1 MFELPFSW
9 VVNAPTGSGKTTLA
23 LEKLKSCRKSLF
35 VTPLRAQAN
44 ELYREN
50 IDEFE
55 NLKLVTGGKKLG
67 PVFAKADLI
76 IITCESLMR
85 IISNWRRNFFWL
97 AKVEIAVF
105 DEIHLLESFSRG
117 FNYEL
122 TISWL
127 LRLNPFLRIWAMSA
141 TTSKD
146 PNLLKW
152 LQAAW
157 LYDDHRPVPLRI
169 KIERY
174 NSGDKFSRLL
184 AFCRNKPMRTLVFVH
199 SRNRVDKLAAD
210 FAKQGISTCVHHAG
224 LAEEKRE
231 QVEKQVRK
239 GETEVVF
246 ATPTLEM
253 GLNLPVQRV
262 ILYDLYFKNK
272 NRWELLSPRS
282 FWQRLGRAGRPG
294 LDSTGQGIVFISN
307 YDRQAGTLLEE
318 NFPPLQTQFKREKIE
333 NFLFYEL
340 GFNFAKTAPE
350 VARNFRTTLAW
361 HQGNRPEFCKLAQA
375 ACKRGFIEE
384 KNQRLQLSAIAREAV
399 NSFLSPA
406 YFAAVITKF
415 KNDLTEDD
423 LLLLGLLSP
432 EIEPVPL
439 YFKELDFLADSIL
452 PQLNSSLLQNK
463 KIELLDDFKLTSR
476 SFLSIVKTLWLLN
489 FYQEENLEKFPILT
503 DFPRLKYM
511 REYLFRF
518 ISTVERWF
526 CKNIYQFGS
535 DNSESEEKEMR
546 LRFLC
551 ARARGFLYGLSS
563 EARELILIKGV
574 GPVRAQKL
582 IVAGFC
588 SFDNLSEAKPNELI
602 RLKFPKKL
610 SKRLPGDASVFKN
623 KRKRIPRYEQKAV
636 FSTGCDYEEGRLMR
650 AFELSVEEDGE
661 DRYLLSGGK
670 QSHLVFRGECDCF
683 DFKGGN
689 YCKHLIA
696 VDLFRGKE
704 KIDLKRK
711 EKKINLLTWWSGKI

>member
-23 LEKLKSCRKSLF
+23 LKKLKSCHKSLF

-44 ELYREN
+44 ELYQKN
-50 IDEFE
+50 KSEFE

-67 PVFAKADLI
+67 PVFARADLI

-85 IISNWRRNFFWL
+85 IISNWRRNLSWL
-97 AKVEIAVF
+97 AKVEIAIF

-141 TTSKD
+141 TTGKD
-146 PNLLKW
+146 LDLLKW

-157 LYDDHRPVPLRI
+157 LYDDHRPVPLEI
-169 KIERY
+169 EIERY
-174 NSGDKFSRLL
+174 HSGEKYSRLL
-184 AFCRNKPMRTLVFVH
+184 ALCRDQPMRTLVFVH

-210 FAKQGISTCVHHAG
+210 FAAEGISTCVHHAG
-224 LAEEKRE
+224 LSDKKRE

-262 ILYDLYFKNK
+262 ILYDLYFKKK
-272 NRWELLSPRS
+272 NSWELLSPRS

-294 LDSTGQGIVFISN
+294 LDSAGAGIVFISN
-307 YDRQAGTLLEE
+307 YDRRAGTLLDKK
-318 NFPPLQTQFKREKIE
+318 FPPLQSQLQHEKFE
-333 NFLFYEL
+333 TFLFYEL

-350 VARNFRTTLAW
+350 VSRNFRTTLAW
-361 HQGNRPEFCKLAQA
+361 HQGSRPDFARIVQA
-375 ACKRGFIEE
+375 ACNRGFLKE
-384 KNQRLQLSAIAREAV
+384 KKQRLQLSTIARAAV
-399 NSFLSPA
+399 NSFLNPV
-406 YFAAVITKF
+406 YFSAVITKF
-415 KNDLTEDD
+415 QYNITEDD
-423 LLLLGLLSP
+423 FLLLGLLSP

-439 YFKELDFLADSIL
+439 YFRELDFVADSIL
-452 PQLNSSLLQNK
+452 PRLNSYLLQNK
-463 KIELLDDFKLTSR
+463 RFELLQDFKVTSR
-476 SFLSIVKTLWLLN
+476 SFMSIIKTLWLLN
-489 FYQEENLEKFPILT
+489 FYREGDLEDSPIIT

-526 CKNIYQFGS
+526 RKDIFQFGPP
-535 DNSESEEKEMR
+535 DFDTKAR
-546 LRFLC
+546 KTGLKFLC
-551 ARARGFLYGLSS
+551 ARARGFLYGLTP
-563 EARELILIKGV
+563 EARELLLLKGI

-582 IVAGFC
+582 LTAGLG
-588 SFDNLSEAKPNELI
+588 SLDNLSEATPRELLQ
-602 RLKFPKKL
+602 LKFSQKL
-610 SKRLPGDASVFKN
+610 SRRWPGDASVLKE
-623 KRKRIPRYEQKAV
+623 KRKKVPRYEQKAV
-636 FSTGCDYEEGRLMR
+636 FDAGSNYEEGRLRR
-650 AFELSVEEDGE
+650 AFELSVKKEGE
-661 DRYLLSGGK
+661 AGYFISGGK
-670 QSHLVFRGECDCF
+670 QAHRVCKRECDCL

-696 VDLFRGKE
+696 VDLFGGKE

-711 EKKINLLTWWSGKI
+711 EKKINLLTWWSGRI